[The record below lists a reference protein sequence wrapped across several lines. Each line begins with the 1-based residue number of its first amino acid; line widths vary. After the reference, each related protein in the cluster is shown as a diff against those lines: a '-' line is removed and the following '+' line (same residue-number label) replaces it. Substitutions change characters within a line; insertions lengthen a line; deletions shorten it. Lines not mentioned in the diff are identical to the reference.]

1 MQEVSLAA
9 KHIVKHYGAV
19 VALSDGNLEVQSGE
33 VHALVGANGSG
44 KSTLTKIITG
54 VVAPDEGQ
62 LRLDGEAVRF
72 PNPQAAKRRGITA
85 VYQNLSLVPAM
96 TVAQNIWLTHEPVGW
111 GSIVQRDQLEEHTQ
125 DLLDLFSGTFSHWL
139 GPDVRVSRLPPD
151 ERQIVEILK
160 AYSIRPR
167 LLILDEATARLD
179 SRQVNRLFELVEAW
193 KEQDM
198 AIVFVS
204 HRMEEIFRIS
214 DLTTVLR
221 NGKSVGTVPLDG
233 QVSEDD
239 LVAMMVKASAL
250 TAGSQVEELALG
262 PVQLRVEELRTN
274 VLRGVS
280 FEVRQGEIL
289 GIGGLQGQGQGDL
302 LRALFG
308 DISHRGTI
316 WLEGE
321 TVHFRHP
328 GQAMKNGLALVPGE
342 RDAEGLL
349 PIRPILENLQLPSWV
364 RYGTI
369 LDVEQARQDANRIVD
384 DLNLV
389 MEALSAPV
397 DSLSGGNAQKVVIGK
412 WLLRDP
418 KILLL
423 NDPTKGV
430 DVGTKRELY
439 NLLNQLR
446 QAGTTILFYS
456 SEDEE
461 LIGLCDRVIVLYE
474 GKIRRELAG
483 DELNE
488 ENLISASIGSYNENK
503 AEPYE
508 P

>member
-1 MQEVSLAA
+1 MPNVSLAA
-9 KHIVKHYGAV
+9 SNIVKHYGAV
-19 VALSDGNLEVQSGE
+19 VALSAGNLEVHSGE

-54 VVAPDEGQ
+54 VVAPDKGQ
-62 LRLDGEAVRF
+62 LRLDGESVRF
-72 PNPQAAKRRGITA
+72 PNPQAAKHRGITA
-85 VYQNLSLVPAM
+85 VYQDLSLIPAM
-96 TVAQNIWLTHEPVGW
+96 TVAQNIWLTHEPVRW
-111 GSIVQRDQLEEHTQ
+111 GSFVRREERQERTH
-125 DLLDLFSGTFSHWL
+125 DLLDLFSSTFSHSL
-139 GPDVRVSRLPPD
+139 NPEARVSTLPPD
-151 ERQIVEILK
+151 EKQIVEILK

-179 SRQVNRLFELVEAW
+179 SRQVNRLFELVRTW
-193 KEQDM
+193 KEQGM

-204 HRMEEIFRIS
+204 HRMEEIFRIA

-221 NGKSVGTVPLDG
+221 NGKSVGTVEMVAE
-233 QVSEDD
+233 VSEDD
-239 LVAMMVKASAL
+239 LVSMMVKEGAL
-250 TAGSQVEELALG
+250 TAGSQIEEVTPGAVHLEVDEL
-262 PVQLRVEELRTN
+262 QTRVLH
-274 VLRGVS
+274 GVS
-280 FEVRQGEIL
+280 FEVHKGEIL
-289 GIGGLQGQGQGDL
+289 GIGGLQGQGQDDL

-308 DISHRGTI
+308 DIPYRGRI
-316 WLEGE
+316 ELDGE
-321 TVHFRHP
+321 EINFRHP
-328 GQAMKNGLALVPGE
+328 RQAMENGLALVPGE

-369 LDVEQARQDANRIVD
+369 LDIEQARRDANRIVD

-430 DVGTKRELY
+430 DVGTKREFY

-461 LIGLCDRVIVLYE
+461 LIGLCDRVLVLYE
-474 GKIRRELAG
+474 GKIRRELSGA
-483 DELNE
+483 ELNE
-488 ENLISASIGSYNENK
+488 ENLISASIGSFNGNT
-503 AEPYE
+503 AERHGQ
-508 P
+508 